1 VGHAIL
7 SAAATLDTASES
19 DATDMLARCCGSV
32 RWARAMAAR
41 RPFESDAALFAAA
54 DEEWAK
60 AGRDDILEALAH
72 HPRIGANVDELRQ
85 KYASTASW
93 AANEQAGAAAA
104 SEETLLAL
112 RDANERYHARFGYV
126 FVVCATG
133 KSAGEMLA
141 ILRSRI
147 DNAPDT
153 ELRIAAEQQHLITRI
168 RLEKL
173 A

>member
-1 VGHAIL
+1 M
-7 SAAATLDTASES
+7 SAAAKLDA
-19 DATDMLARCCGSV
+19 ATDQEALALLGRCCGATTWSK
-32 RWARAMAAR
+32 AMLAR
-41 RPFESDAALFAAA
+41 RPFGSDAALMAAA

-60 AGRDDILEALAH
+60 IDRRGILEALAH
-72 HPRIGANVDELRQ
+72 HPRIGADIGELRK

-104 SEETLLAL
+104 SEETLTAL
-112 RDANERYHARFGYV
+112 RDANAAYDARFGWV

-133 KSAGEMLA
+133 KSAAEMLA
-141 ILRSRI
+141 ILRARLPN
-147 DNAPDT
+147 DPEA

-168 RLEKL
+168 RLEKI